1 MELAPF
7 HSKEQNPVSGT
18 IIAEEASS
26 LMRSVFTWMFIA
38 LGITAL
44 TAWLFANSGLVG
56 LLYTETGMSGLGWV
70 VTLSPLAMVIA
81 MSLGLNKMRTSTL
94 TLLFIIYAILMGM
107 SLSYIFIFFTGS
119 TITKAFLV
127 ASGMF
132 AAMAIAGYVTQ
143 MDLSRFGSILFM
155 ALIGLIIASVVCA
168 FTHSTRAEWIISILG
183 VILFAGLTAWDV
195 NSIRRMSTYIE
206 ADSDMA
212 RKMGVYCALSLYL
225 DFINLFLY
233 LLRIFARSN
242 D

>member
-7 HSKEQNPVSGT
+7 HSKEQNPVTGT

-26 LMRSVFTWMFIA
+26 LMRSVFTWMFVA

-94 TLLFIIYAILMGM
+94 TLLFVIYAILMGM

-119 TITKAFLV
+119 T
-127 ASGMF
+127 
-132 AAMAIAGYVTQ
+132 AGPP
-143 MDLSRFGSILFM
+143 
-155 ALIGLIIASVVCA
+155 
-168 FTHSTRAEWIISILG
+168 
-183 VILFAGLTAWDV
+183 
-195 NSIRRMSTYIE
+195 
-206 ADSDMA
+206 
-212 RKMGVYCALSLYL
+212 
-225 DFINLFLY
+225 
-233 LLRIFARSN
+233 
-242 D
+242 